1 MSRPSLRNYAK
12 QRARCTLLFK
22 LSVLL
27 EQTLDEIEGRI
38 GELALKEPKA
48 KTIGLN
54 GGGSL

>member
-1 MSRPSLRNYAK
+1 MRN
-12 QRARCTLLFK
+12 RVPVCTLLFK

-27 EQTLDEIEGRI
+27 EQTLAEIEGRI